1 MRSSGSIRTRSTDGP
16 IRLFLFLAK
25 EDHPKACTGRRL
37 IRQRLAVALGGGE
50 RAPIA
55 PLLLD
60 PYAAEPLSGADRSR
74 AKQNGI
80 LGVDCSWNRLHDRN
94 SYPDLI
100 PGGGRRAHR
109 RRLPILLAANPQHF
123 GRVAQLNTAEAF
135 AAALAVLGETE
146 RAGDVL
152 AVSPGGGSFLSLNE
166 LALAR
171 YVACATAE
179 EIRTA
184 ERDLF

>member
-1 MRSSGSIRTRSTDGP
+1 MPSSGTTRNRSTDGP
-16 IRLFLFLAK
+16 VRLYLFLAR

-37 IRQRLAVALGGGE
+37 LKQGLALPLGGRE

-60 PYAAEPLSGADRSR
+60 PYAAEPLCRADLAR
-74 AKQNGI
+74 AKEHGL
-80 LGVDCSWNRLHDRN
+80 LGVDCSWNRLHERN
-94 SYPDLI
+94 AYPDLI

-135 AAALAVLGETE
+135 AAALAVLGDQG
-146 RAGDVL
+146 RAEKL
-152 AVSPGGGSFLSLNE
+152 LTVSPGGGGFLSLNE

-171 YVACATAE
+171 YVTCATAE
-179 EIRTA
+179 DIRRA
-184 ERDLF
+184 ERELF

>member
-1 MRSSGSIRTRSTDGP
+1 MPSSGSIRTRSTDGP
-16 IRLFLFLAK
+16 IRLYLFLAR

-37 IRQRLAVALGGGE
+37 IRQRLALPLGGGE

-60 PYAAEPLSGADRSR
+60 PYVAEPLCGADRPR
-74 AKQNGI
+74 AKESGI
-80 LGVDCSWNRLHDRN
+80 LGVDCSWNRLNARN
-94 SYPDLI
+94 AYPDLI

-135 AAALAVLGETE
+135 AAALAVLGEPE
-146 RAGDVL
+146 RAREL
-152 AVSPGGGSFLSLNE
+152 LQLSPGGGSFLSLNE
-166 LALAR
+166 LALQR
-171 YVACATAE
+171 YVACTTAE
-179 EIRTA
+179 DIRAA